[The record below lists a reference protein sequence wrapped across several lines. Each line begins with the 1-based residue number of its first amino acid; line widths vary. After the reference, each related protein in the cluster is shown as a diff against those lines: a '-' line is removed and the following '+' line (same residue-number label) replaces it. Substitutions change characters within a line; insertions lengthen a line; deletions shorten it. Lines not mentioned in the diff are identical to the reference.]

1 MSTTTFD
8 RPQAEVTTSPARR
21 PSRRRLFFGLT
32 LLLAVPALAW
42 FGYDWW
48 TVGRF
53 MEETDDAYVGGNV
66 TALSP
71 HVDGFVSEILVT
83 DNQRVTAGQLLIHL
97 DPRDLE
103 AALLRARATF
113 NQRKA
118 TLASLKAQ
126 LELQH
131 SNIAQA
137 SADVDAKTAQA
148 AFARK
153 DSERYSRL
161 AITSAGSVQDSERTS
176 SLDLQARSALIA
188 SKAAYAAA
196 KQQLTVLDA
205 NISQATAAVS
215 AAEAD
220 VRIGELNLGYT
231 EIRSPVDGYIGNRA
245 AQVGNYVKTGSYL
258 LTVVPANGL
267 WVDANF
273 KEDQLGAMSPGQAA
287 SIVPD
292 VMPNHEFHGH
302 VASLAPGTGA
312 IFSIIPPENATGNF
326 TKIVQR
332 VPVRI
337 VLDAGDAN
345 LGQIRPGLSTTA
357 TVDTRRSSENR
368 P

>member
-1 MSTTTFD
+1 MSTATFD
-8 RPQAEVTTSPARR
+8 RSQEEVSSPVTHRA
-21 PSRRRLFFGLT
+21 SRRRWLLSLT
-32 LLLAVPALAW
+32 LLIAVPLLGW
-42 FGYDWW
+42 FAYDWW

-53 MEETDDAYVGGNV
+53 METTDDAYVGGNV

-71 HVDGFVSEILVT
+71 HVDGFVSDIAVG
-83 DNQRVTAGQLLIHL
+83 DNQRVAAGQLLIRL

-103 AALLRARATF
+103 AALVRARATLE
-113 NQRKA
+113 QRKA
-118 TLASLKAQ
+118 NLASLKAQ
-126 LELQH
+126 LELQQ
-131 SNIAQA
+131 STIVQA
-137 SADVDAKTAQA
+137 AADIDAKTAQA
-148 AFARK
+148 AFAKK

-161 AITSAGSVQDSERTS
+161 AVSSAGSVQDSERTS
-176 SLDLQARSALIA
+176 SLDLQAQSALIA
-188 SKAAYAAA
+188 SKAAYTAA
-196 KQQLTVLDA
+196 KQQLIVLDA
-205 NISQATAAVS
+205 NINQATAAVS

-220 VRIGELNLGYT
+220 VRTAELNLSYT
-231 EIRSPVDGYIGNRA
+231 EIHSPVEGYIGNRA

-273 KEDQLGAMSPGQAA
+273 KEDQLGAMKTGQPATV
-287 SIVPD
+287 VPD
-292 VMPNHEFHGH
+292 VMPGHEFHGH

-337 VLDAGDAN
+337 VLDDADAS

-357 TVDTRRSSENR
+357 TVDTRRSAGR
-368 P
+368 